1 MKDSITQN
9 NTNNRILRTLK
20 AVLLPALFWLGA
32 WQLVSMYV
40 GRELLVASPK
50 RVFAI
55 LLTEIRTSLFWRT
68 IATSIMRITAGFLL
82 AVILAVP
89 VAVLTSKF
97 ELPRLLLSPIISI
110 VRATPVASFILFLL
124 IWCKNTHVPS
134 IITFLMVFPI
144 VWTAVSKGISTM
156 DIKLE
161 EVGRVFRLNRWHML
175 KDIYAPQVAPFFMQS
190 VITSLGLAWKSG
202 IAAEV
207 LCTPNYSIGKMIYNA
222 RVYLETP
229 QLFAWTL
236 TVIVISMLLEAFIVF
251 LLGRLGYDRE
261 DRL

>member
-1 MKDSITQN
+1 MKDSITQSN
-9 NTNNRILRTLK
+9 PNNRISRTLK

-40 GRELLVASPK
+40 GRELLVASPG

-55 LLTEIRTSLFWRT
+55 LLSEIQTSLFWRT
-68 IATSIMRITAGFLL
+68 IFTSILRITAGFLL
-82 AVILAVP
+82 AVALAVP
-89 VAVLTSKF
+89 AAMLTSRF
-97 ELPRLLLSPIISI
+97 EIPRMLLSPVISI

-144 VWTAVSKGISTM
+144 VWTAVTKGIDTV
-156 DIKLE
+156 DRDLI
-161 EVGRVFRLNRWHML
+161 EVGRVFRLDSWHML

-236 TVIVISMLLEAFIVF
+236 TVIALSMLLEALIVF
-251 LLGRLGYDRE
+251 LLGKLGYEKE
-261 DRL
+261 DRT

>member
-1 MKDSITQN
+1 MKDSITQSN
-9 NTNNRILRTLK
+9 PNNRISRTLK

-40 GRELLVASPK
+40 GRELLVASPG

-55 LLTEIRTSLFWRT
+55 LLSEIQTSLFWRT
-68 IATSIMRITAGFLL
+68 IFTSILRITAGFLL
-82 AVILAVP
+82 AVALAVP
-89 VAVLTSKF
+89 AAMLTSRF
-97 ELPRLLLSPIISI
+97 EIPRMLLSPVISI

-144 VWTAVSKGISTM
+144 VWTAVTKGIDTM
-156 DIKLE
+156 DRDLI
-161 EVGRVFRLNRWHML
+161 EVGRVFRLDSWHML

-236 TVIVISMLLEAFIVF
+236 TVIALSMLLEALIVF
-251 LLGRLGYDRE
+251 LLGKLGYEKE
-261 DRL
+261 DRT

>member
-1 MKDSITQN
+1 MKDSITQS
-9 NTNNRILRTLK
+9 NTDNRIPRIVK
-20 AVLLPALFWLGA
+20 AVLLPAAFWLGA

-40 GRELLVASPK
+40 GKELLVASPG

-55 LLTEIRTSLFWRT
+55 LLSEVQTSLFWKT
-68 IATSIMRITAGFLL
+68 IAASILRITVGFLL
-82 AVILAVP
+82 AIITAVP
-89 VAVLTSKF
+89 VAILTSRF
-97 ELPRLLLSPIISI
+97 ELPRALLSPVISI

-124 IWCKNTHVPS
+124 IWCRNTHVPS

-144 VWTAVSKGISTM
+144 VWTAVTKGIETM
-156 DIKLE
+156 DTDLE
-161 EVGRVFRLNRWHML
+161 EVGRVFRLDRWHML
-175 KDIYAPQVAPFFMQS
+175 RDIYAPQVAPFFMQS

-236 TVIVISMLLEAFIVF
+236 TVIVLSMLLEALIVF
-251 LLGRLGYDRE
+251 LLGKLGYDKE
-261 DRL
+261 DWI